1 MKPAFFFNVRH
12 NQDSIKKLKA
22 EEKKDGVSMT
32 PCFINTPSNSSQFG
46 SLNGTGSLD
55 PLILSDAIW
64 THKVPELQNTMYR
77 KEKIAIQSFGG
88 DGNIIEECHI

>member
-1 MKPAFFFNVRH
+1 MNQSSTSHRGGPDIIDSMKPAFFFNVRH

-55 PLILSDAIW
+55 PLILSDAI
-64 THKVPELQNTMYR
+64 
-77 KEKIAIQSFGG
+77 
-88 DGNIIEECHI
+88 